1 MRSRVIRSVMLFRI
15 SEAKQMNDASLQFN
29 IGSVGSRYGQLKFS
43 FVVSN
48 DGNAYLQIYASDP
61 SDLRI
66 SGVLLM
72 LDEHGY
78 GNLKQLIA
86 KTDQSIERLRSS
98 GQLLKMLVSYSR
110 DASIQLNLGSV
121 GSSFGQ
127 LTFSFIVQ
135 NDGSGHLSIYAS
147 DPTNLRKSG
156 VLVSCDGHSFESL
169 QQLIGSTDELI
180 AKLQASNQMRR
191 MLISYS

>member
-1 MRSRVIRSVMLFRI
+1 
-15 SEAKQMNDASLQFN
+15 MNDASLQFN
-29 IGSVGSRYGQLKFS
+29 IGSVGSRFGQLKFS
-43 FVVSN
+43 LVVSN
-48 DGNAYLQIYASDP
+48 DGNAHLQIYASDP

-78 GNLKQLIA
+78 RNLKQLIA
-86 KTDQSIERLRSS
+86 KTGQAIERLRSS

-110 DASIQLNLGSV
+110 NASMQLTLGSV

-127 LTFSFIVQ
+127 LSFSFIVQ

-147 DPTNLRKSG
+147 DPSNLRKSG
-156 VLVSCDGHSFESL
+156 VIVSCDGHGFESL
-169 QQLIGSTDELI
+169 KQLIGSTDELI
-180 AKLQASNQMRR
+180 GRLQAANQMKR
-191 MLISYS
+191 MLISYG